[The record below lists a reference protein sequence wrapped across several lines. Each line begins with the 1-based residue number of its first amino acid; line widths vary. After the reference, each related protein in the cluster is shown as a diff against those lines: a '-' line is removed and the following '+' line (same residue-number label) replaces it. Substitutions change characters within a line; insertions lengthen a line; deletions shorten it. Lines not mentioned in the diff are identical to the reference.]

1 MRIALISDVHANFV
15 ALETAL
21 ADIAR
26 ARVDQI
32 VCLGDIVCNGPQPR
46 AVLRR
51 LCEIN
56 MTMVLGN
63 ADEILFKPPQFNPSD
78 ARERKIVEII
88 LWSLGQLTADE
99 KEIVRGFPLTR
110 EIALEHDARLLGF
123 HGSPRANTHII
134 VATTPDDE
142 LATMLGD
149 QRATVLA
156 GGHTHTQMLR
166 RFRGACVIN
175 PGSVGMPIE
184 RGATRAQDRRPP
196 WSEYAIV
203 ESRGDNLAV
212 EFRRVPLDVGA
223 VVRAA
228 RESGMPN
235 VEVWAGEWLN
245 Q

>member
-1 MRIALISDVHANFV
+1 MRIALISDVHANLV

-21 ADIAR
+21 ADIAH

-32 VCLGDIVCNGPQPR
+32 VCLGDVVCNGPQPR
-46 AVLRR
+46 AVLHR
-51 LCEIN
+51 LREVGCA
-56 MTMVLGN
+56 MVLGN
-63 ADEILFKPPQFNPSD
+63 ADEMLFKPPQFDPAD

-88 LWSLGQLTADE
+88 LWSDAQLDAAE
-99 KEIVRGFPLTR
+99 KEIVRAFPLTT

-142 LATMLGD
+142 LAQMLGET
-149 QRATVLA
+149 RATVLA
-156 GGHTHTQMLR
+156 GGYTHTQMLR
-166 RFRGACVIN
+166 RFRDVLVIN
-175 PGSVGMPIE
+175 PGSVGMPME

-196 WSEYAIV
+196 FSEYAIV
-203 ESRGDNLAV
+203 DSRGGHLAV

-235 VEVWAGEWLN
+235 VEVWAGEWLG
-245 Q
+245 